1 MKKQNLM
8 RTKSKVLC
16 GILAAAMVMAGMTAC
31 SSTSGSDTVQE
42 SSQAESST
50 AEEATESSTV
60 EATDSV
66 EEAVTYYGQISAI
79 EGNSI
84 TVELA
89 EMPQVPPQE
98 PDGQAPEQTSE
109 ASEETAESET
119 AEEETAAQEETAAEE
134 ETSAEEADSQTAA
147 GEETLEGEAV
157 LEPEEE
163 MTAREELELQ
173 LTGETMTIEVDEETI
188 ITVNGETAAVED
200 LQTGDIITF
209 IMQGEKVNSVT
220 AGMDPE
226 APAPEGGE
234 APAQVDGSSE
244 TASTA
249 ETSTEDI
256 STEDG
261 AADSATESASE
272 ESTAE

>member
-42 SSQAESST
+42 SSQAQSST

-60 EATDSV
+60 EATDNV
-66 EEAVTYYGQISAI
+66 EEAVTYYGQITAI
-79 EGNSI
+79 EESSI

-98 PDGQAPEQTSE
+98 PDGQAPEQNSE
-109 ASEETAESET
+109 A
-119 AEEETAAQEETAAEE
+119 
-134 ETSAEEADSQTAA
+134 SAEEADSQTAA
-147 GEETLEGEAV
+147 GAETLEGEAV

-244 TASTA
+244 AASTA

>member
-134 ETSAEEADSQTAA
+134 ET
-147 GEETLEGEAV
+147 LEGEAV

-234 APAQVDGSSE
+234 APAQVAGSSE
-244 TASTA
+244 AASTA

>member
-42 SSQAESST
+42 SSQAQSST
-50 AEEATESSTV
+50 AEEAAESSTV

-79 EGNSI
+79 EGNNI

-89 EMPQVPPQE
+89 ETPQVPPQE
-98 PDGQAPEQTSE
+98 PDGQAPEQNSEVSGETAQSE
-109 ASEETAESET
+109 AAG
-119 AEEETAAQEETAAEE
+119 EETAAEA
-134 ETSAEEADSQTAA
+134 ETSGEEADSQTTA
-147 GEETLEGEAV
+147 GAETLEGEAV

-209 IMQGEKVNSVT
+209 ILQGEKVNSVT
-220 AGMDPE
+220 AGMAPE
-226 APAPEGGE
+226 APAPEAGE
-234 APAQVDGSSE
+234 DTAQEEGSSE
-244 TASTA
+244 AASTA
-249 ETSTEDI
+249 ES
-256 STEDG
+256 
-261 AADSATESASE
+261 
-272 ESTAE
+272 

>member
-1 MKKQNLM
+1 
-8 RTKSKVLC
+8 
-16 GILAAAMVMAGMTAC
+16 
-31 SSTSGSDTVQE
+31 
-42 SSQAESST
+42 
-50 AEEATESSTV
+50 
-60 EATDSV
+60 
-66 EEAVTYYGQISAI
+66 
-79 EGNSI
+79 
-84 TVELA
+84 
-89 EMPQVPPQE
+89 
-98 PDGQAPEQTSE
+98 
-109 ASEETAESET
+109 
-119 AEEETAAQEETAAEE
+119 
-134 ETSAEEADSQTAA
+134 
-147 GEETLEGEAV
+147 
-157 LEPEEE
+157 

-188 ITVNGETAAVED
+188 ITVNGETVAVED
-200 LQTGDIITF
+200 LQVGDIITF

-244 TASTA
+244 AASTA